1 VSSRRTVLER
11 PAHTSRP
18 RSQDMEYDDYLREQA
33 AKYRQLAEE
42 ADDPAIKQELL
53 DLAATCEE
61 IANRIEDSLTAG

>member
-1 VSSRRTVLER
+1 
-11 PAHTSRP
+11 
-18 RSQDMEYDDYLREQA
+18 MEYDDYLREQA

-42 ADDPAIKQELL
+42 ADDPAIKQEFL